1 MKILLGTLKD
11 KGNDLATFLEPRI
24 GVKPEVSGGEM
35 DIEDKSLRKGVGSR
49 HVKTYIKRFL
59 SIEKVRSDYRV
70 LVDSGEL
77 RLVQL
82 EREEEEEE
90 EEDADKKKA
99 KEKERKEQE
108 EKGQAA
114 AEKEGTTTAES
125 GSETS
130 EKGQGAK

>member
-24 GVKPEVSGGEM
+24 GVKPEVSGGEI

-90 EEDADKKKA
+90 EDADKKKA
-99 KEKERKEQE
+99 KEKERKEEE

-114 AEKEGTTTAES
+114 AEKEGTTAAES